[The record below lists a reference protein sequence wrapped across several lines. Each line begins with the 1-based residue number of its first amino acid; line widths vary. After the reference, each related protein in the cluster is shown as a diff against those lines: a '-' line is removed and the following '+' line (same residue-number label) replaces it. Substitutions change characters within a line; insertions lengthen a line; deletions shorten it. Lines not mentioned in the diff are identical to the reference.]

1 MAAESARSVYV
12 RARTDDG
19 RKVFGS
25 GFLIA
30 PSLVLTSA
38 HVVENVG
45 HEVTVG
51 WAGHESAG
59 TVVWRR
65 RSGAVDAALIRVA
78 HTGPQTGRGPVRWGR
93 LTGTRPGVPCQA
105 TGYPKAQRE
114 DSGRW
119 EEQLS
124 GHVNPGT
131 AASADRY
138 EIHVDD
144 SLPRPGA
151 PGESPWAGMSGA
163 AVLSADGRLVIGV
176 VSQDRMAYGG
186 RLAATRAQ
194 DLLADR
200 DFHDLVR
207 DATGHLP
214 LLESVELAGLLDAPQ
229 ARADLRSPAFL
240 LRADAEV
247 VSFRGRG
254 ELLEELAAWCEGDG
268 VSVRLLTGPGGQ
280 GKTRLSRRLV
290 TDLYGRGFVGGHLL
304 SRRVDPAAYAAFA
317 RTTVPLVVVVD
328 YAESR
333 PEQVVHLLEQVL
345 HGGDGEAVRILLL
358 ARTAGEWWTQL
369 RTGHPDLEAALSGT
383 VVHTLQPLEPDED
396 GRRAA
401 FGDALRD
408 LATHLERLPGFG
420 GPSWASAVKAI
431 DPPAWLGADV
441 RASILTIQM
450 AALVELLQSSEH
462 PVEVGASDAVEDVL
476 LNHERRYWQRTA
488 AAAGLAA
495 NPGSLERAIA
505 AAALCGA
512 DDAAQAGATLKAVP
526 GWTDAGDDRREA
538 AARWIHGLYPAPAG
552 EYWGAVQPDRIGEHL
567 VTIVTRGAPELL
579 NVLLPAAS
587 VEQRERALEVLARA
601 SAREQR
607 HFRSIFRS
615 LLGIR
620 HWHLVVTMLDITTQ
634 AERPEALRDALA
646 SFLEEE
652 QDLGYDEL
660 LALTM
665 ATPLSTLVLRDFG
678 VRVAERL
685 VTVARE
691 DARRAIATGR
701 LWPFRVPRRHRRVV
715 GDLATALA
723 YLAERYL
730 VVDRR
735 KEALTAAEEAVDLNR
750 RLGRDHLSGLAD
762 ALRIFANACPP
773 GRREA
778 ALAAAEE
785 AVALWR
791 RQMAATERGSF
802 AEEHRQSEL
811 AHALVTLS
819 TLYEQAGRGA
829 ESVAASEEATAI
841 EHRLAE
847 IDPDNH
853 APRLASTLTTAASSR
868 AGMGRHDDVV
878 ERAERA
884 VSLLRDLA
892 AGSPDEHLN
901 SLGVALNNLSNAYGE
916 AGRRAEALAA
926 TQEAVAVFRRLTADG
941 PGRAPDGPATGQDG
955 RGLDN
960 LATALANNA
969 IRYALLDRHAEG
981 LAPIDEAIAI
991 RGGGTG
997 EPEALA
1003 HCLSLRGG
1011 LLVECGRPVEAI
1023 EPLLTSLHLLIE
1035 LDAETQAA
1043 AMWLRTAGEADPDGV
1058 SAEWRRLTGEEADW
1072 LEAPDGRT
1080 APD

>member
-1 MAAESARSVYV
+1 MAAESVRSVYV
-12 RARTDDG
+12 RARVGDG

-25 GFLIA
+25 GFLVA

-38 HVVENVG
+38 HVVDDVG
-45 HEVTVG
+45 HEVVVG
-51 WAGHESAG
+51 WAGQESAG
-59 TVVWRR
+59 TVVWRH
-65 RSGAVDAALIRVA
+65 RSGAVDAALIRVPGA
-78 HTGPQTGRGPVRWGR
+78 GEGLGRRPMRWGR
-93 LTGTRPGVPCQA
+93 LTSTRPRVPCQA
-105 TGYPKAQRE
+105 TGYPRAQRE
-114 DSGRW
+114 ESGRW

-131 AASADRY
+131 AASAGRY

-144 SLPRPGA
+144 SLPRLGA

-176 VSQDRMAYGG
+176 VSQDRTAYGG

-194 DLLADR
+194 DLLADPG
-200 DFHDLVR
+200 FHDLIR
-207 DATGHLP
+207 DATGCVP
-214 LLESVELAGLLDAPQ
+214 LLESVELAGLLDTPQ
-229 ARADLRSPAFL
+229 VRADLRSPAFL

-247 VSFRGRG
+247 VAFRGRR
-254 ELLEELAAWCEGDG
+254 ELLEELAGWCEGDG
-268 VSVRLLTGPGGQ
+268 VSVRLLAGPGGQ
-280 GKTRLSRRLV
+280 GKTRLSRRLLN
-290 TDLYGRGFVGGHLL
+290 DMYGRGFVGGHLL
-304 SRRVDPAAYAAFA
+304 SRRVDPAAYAVFA
-317 RTTVPLVVVVD
+317 QTTVPLIVVVD

-345 HGGDGEAVRILLL
+345 HGGDGQTVRILLV

-383 VVHTLQPLEPDED
+383 VVQTLQPLEPDEG

-408 LATHLERLPGFG
+408 LAAHLERIPGFG
-420 GPSWASAVKAI
+420 GPSWASAAKAI
-431 DPPAWLGADV
+431 DPPTWLGADV

-450 AALVELLQSSEH
+450 AALVELLQSGEH
-462 PVEVGASDAVEDVL
+462 PVEVQASDAVEDVL

-488 AAAGLAA
+488 VAAGLAL
-495 NPGSLERAIA
+495 NPKSLERAIA

-512 DDAAQAGATLKAVP
+512 DDAAQAGATLEAVP
-526 GWTDAGDDRREA
+526 GWDGTDADRREA
-538 AARWIHGLYPAPAG
+538 AAGWIHGLYPAPAG
-552 EYWGAVQPDRIGEHL
+552 EYWGALQPDRIGEHL
-567 VTIVTRGAPELL
+567 VATVTRDTPELL
-579 NVLLPAAS
+579 NVLLPAAT
-587 VEQRERALEVLARA
+587 VEQRQRALEVLARA
-601 SAREQR
+601 SAREQD
-607 HFRSIFRS
+607 HFRPIFRS
-615 LLGIR
+615 LLGMR
-620 HWHLVVTMLDITTQ
+620 HWHLIVTMLDITTH
-634 AERPEALRDALA
+634 AERPEALRAALA
-646 SFLEEE
+646 SFVEEE
-652 QDLGYDEL
+652 QNLAYGEL

-685 VTVARE
+685 VMVARE
-691 DARRAIATGR
+691 KARRATMTDR
-701 LWPFRVPRRHRRVV
+701 LWPFRVPKRHRGVV
-715 GDLATALA
+715 SDLATALA

-730 VVDRR
+730 VVNRR
-735 KEALTAAEEAVDLNR
+735 EEAVAAAEESVGVNR
-750 RLGRDHLSGLAD
+750 RLGRDHALGLAD
-762 ALRIFANACPP
+762 ALRVFANACPP
-773 GRREA
+773 WRQEA

-785 AVALWR
+785 AVGLQR
-791 RQMAATERGSF
+791 RHMDDAEPGSF
-802 AEEHRQSEL
+802 EREHRESEL

-819 TLYEQAGRGA
+819 TLYERAGRAA

-853 APRLASTLTTAASSR
+853 VPRLVSTLTTAASSR

-884 VSLLRDLA
+884 VALLHDLA
-892 AGSPDEHLN
+892 AVSPDLHLN
-901 SLGVALNNLSNAYGE
+901 SLATELNNLSNAYGN
-916 AGRRAEALAA
+916 AGRPEEALAA
-926 TQEAVAVFRRLTADG
+926 VQEAVAVFRRLAAAH
-941 PGRAPDGPATGQDG
+941 PGRRPDSSTSAHDG
-955 RGLDN
+955 RGLDS

-981 LAPIDEAIAI
+981 LAPIEEAIAI

-997 EPEALA
+997 EPEKLA

-1023 EPLLTSLHLLIE
+1023 EPLLQSLHLLIE
-1035 LDAETQAA
+1035 LEAETRAA
-1043 AMWLRTAGEADPDGV
+1043 AMWLRAAGEADPEGV

-1072 LEAPDGRT
+1072 TGIS
-1080 APD
+1080 

>member
-1 MAAESARSVYV
+1 MVAESARAVYV
-12 RARTDDG
+12 RARAGDG
-19 RKVFGS
+19 RKAFGS
-25 GFLIA
+25 GFLVA

-38 HVVENVG
+38 HVVEDVG
-45 HEVTVG
+45 QEVTVG
-51 WAGHESAG
+51 RAGQESAG
-59 TVVWRR
+59 IVVWRR
-65 RSGAVDAALIRVA
+65 RSGAVDAALIRVPGA
-78 HTGPQTGRGPVRWGR
+78 EEGPGRRPVRWGR

-105 TGYPKAQRE
+105 TGYPRAQRE
-114 DSGRW
+114 EGGRW

-131 AASADRY
+131 AASAGRY

-176 VSQDRMAYGG
+176 VSQDRTAYGG

-194 DLLADR
+194 DLLADP
-200 DFHDLVR
+200 DFHDLIR
-207 DATGHLP
+207 GATGCVP
-214 LLESVELAGLLDAPQ
+214 LLESVELAGLLDPPQ
-229 ARADLRSPAFL
+229 VRTDLRSPAFL

-247 VSFRGRG
+247 VAFRGRR
-254 ELLEELAAWCEGDG
+254 ELLEELTAWCEGGG
-268 VSVRLLTGPGGQ
+268 VSVRLLAGPGGQ
-280 GKTRLSRRLV
+280 GKTRLSRRLLNN
-290 TDLYGRGFVGGHLL
+290 LYERGFVGGHLL

-317 RTTVPLVVVVD
+317 QTTVPLIVVVD

-333 PEQVVHLLEQVL
+333 HDQVVHLLEQVL
-345 HGGDGEAVRILLL
+345 HGGDGPAVRILLL

-383 VVHTLQPLEPDED
+383 VVHTLQPLEPDEG

-408 LATHLERLPGFG
+408 LAGHLERIPGFG
-420 GPSWASAVKAI
+420 GHAWASAATAI
-431 DPPAWLGADV
+431 DPPAWLRADA

-450 AALVELLQSSEH
+450 AALVELLQSGDH
-462 PVEVGASDAVEDVL
+462 PVEVAGSDTVEDVL

-488 AAAGLAA
+488 AAAGLTF
-495 NPGSLERAIA
+495 NPKSLERAIA

-512 DDAAQAGATLKAVP
+512 DDAAQAGATLEAVP
-526 GWTDAGDDRREA
+526 GWADTDADRREA
-538 AARWIHGLYPAPAG
+538 AARWIHGLYPAPAE
-552 EYWGAVQPDRIGEHL
+552 EYWGALQPDRIGEHL
-567 VTIVTRGAPELL
+567 VATVTRDTPDLL
-579 NVLLPAAS
+579 NVLLPAAT
-587 VEQRERALEVLARA
+587 VEQRQRALEVLARA
-601 SAREQR
+601 SAREQE

-620 HWHLVVTMLDITTQ
+620 HWHLVVTMLDITTH
-634 AERPEALRDALA
+634 AERPEALRAALA
-646 SFLEEE
+646 SFVEEE
-652 QDLGYDEL
+652 EGLAYGEL
-660 LALTM
+660 LVLTM
-665 ATPLSTLVLRDFG
+665 ATPMSTSVLRDFG
-678 VRVAERL
+678 VRAAERL
-685 VTVARE
+685 VAVARQ
-691 DARRAIATGR
+691 DARRATATGR
-701 LWPFRVPRRHRRVV
+701 LWPFRVPKRHREAVS
-715 GDLATALA
+715 DLATALA

-730 VVDRR
+730 VVDRGE
-735 KEALTAAEEAVDLNR
+735 EAVAAAEESVALYR
-750 RLGRDHLSGLAD
+750 RLGPDHIPGLAN
-762 ALRIFANACPP
+762 ALRVFADACPP
-773 GRREA
+773 GRQEA

-785 AVALWR
+785 AVALQR
-791 RQMAATERGSF
+791 RHVADAEPGSF
-802 AEEHRQSEL
+802 AREHRHSEL

-819 TLYEQAGRGA
+819 TLYEEAGRAA

-853 APRLASTLTTAASSR
+853 VPRLVSTLTTAASSR
-868 AGMGRHDDVV
+868 AEMGRHDDAV

-884 VSLLRDLA
+884 VALLRDLA
-892 AGSPDEHLN
+892 ATSPDLHLD
-901 SLGVALNNLSNAYGE
+901 SLATELNNLSNAYGDS
-916 AGRRAEALAA
+916 GRPEEALAVV
-926 TQEAVAVFRRLTADG
+926 QEAVAVLRRLAAAS
-941 PGRAPDGPATGQDG
+941 PGTRPGSPAAARDG
-955 RGLDN
+955 RGLDR

-991 RGGGTG
+991 RDGGIG

-1003 HCLSLRGG
+1003 DCLSLRGG

-1023 EPLLTSLHLLIE
+1023 EPLLKSLHLLIE
-1035 LDAETQAA
+1035 LDAETKAA
-1043 AMWLRTAGEADPDGV
+1043 AVWLRAAGDADPEGV

-1072 LEAPDGRT
+1072 VDAP
-1080 APD
+1080 